1 MSGMTVQREEY
12 GGVRRQK
19 LYWKEAGSAVFLP
32 RLHFLLTMRP
42 PVT

>member
-12 GGVRRQK
+12 GVRRQK

-32 RLHFLLTMRP
+32 RVHFLLAMKP
-42 PVT
+42 LLA